1 MTTKIKPIP
10 EGYHT
15 LSAYLTVRG
24 ASDALEFYKKAFG
37 AVELMRLN
45 MPDGKIAHA
54 EFKIGNSILMISDEN
69 PECGSTSPEALG
81 GSPVTLHLYVADA
94 DATFSDAIQAGAKEK
109 MPLENQFWG
118 IAWAGWSILSVI
130 TGWSPRMW
138 KMLIQVNF
146 RAEWRLASRENRH
159 EAYCIEPYIDN

>member
-37 AVELMRLN
+37 ATELCRLN
-45 MPDGKIAHA
+45 MPDGKIAHG
-54 EFKIGNSILMISDEN
+54 EFKIGDSIFMISDEN

-81 GSPVTLHLYVADA
+81 GSPVTLHLYVTDA
-94 DATFSDAIQAGAKEK
+94 DATFSDAIKAGATEK
-109 MPLENQFWG
+109 MPLANQFWG
-118 IAWAGWSILSVI
+118 DRMGKVVDPFGHHWLIATHIEDVDPSEFQSRMEACFAGK
-130 TGWSPRMW
+130 P
-138 KMLIQVNF
+138 
-146 RAEWRLASRENRH
+146 A
-159 EAYCIEPYIDN
+159 

>member
-1 MTTKIKPIP
+1 MMTTKIKPIP

-15 LSAYLTVRG
+15 LSACLTVRG

-54 EFKIGNSILMISDEN
+54 EFKIGDSILMISDEN

-118 IAWAGWSILSVI
+118 DRMGGVVDPFGHHWLVATHVEDVDPSEFQSRMEACFAGKS
-130 TGWSPRMW
+130 
-138 KMLIQVNF
+138 
-146 RAEWRLASRENRH
+146 A
-159 EAYCIEPYIDN
+159 

>member
-1 MTTKIKPIP
+1 MNTTIKPIP

-54 EFKIGNSILMISDEN
+54 EFKIGDSIFMISDER
-69 PECGSTSPEALG
+69 PE
-81 GSPVTLHLYVADA
+81 
-94 DATFSDAIQAGAKEK
+94 
-109 MPLENQFWG
+109 
-118 IAWAGWSILSVI
+118 
-130 TGWSPRMW
+130 
-138 KMLIQVNF
+138 
-146 RAEWRLASRENRH
+146 
-159 EAYCIEPYIDN
+159 

>member
-1 MTTKIKPIP
+1 MNTNIKPIP

-54 EFKIGNSILMISDEN
+54 EFKIGDSIFMISDER
-69 PECGSTSPEALG
+69 PECGSTSPESLG

-94 DATFSDAIQAGAKEK
+94 DATFAGAIKAGAKEK
-109 MPLENQFWG
+109 MPIENQFWG
-118 IAWAGWSILSVI
+118 D
-130 TGWSPRMW
+130 RMGGVVDPFGHHW
-138 KMLIQVNF
+138 LIGTHVVDVDPSEFQ
-146 RAEWRLASRENRH
+146 SRM
-159 EAYCIEPYIDN
+159 EACFAAKSA